1 MLLVDEEPEDEELQD
16 AWGDVDGRSIDVK
29 LVRAARKEEM
39 EFAKKIPVYEE
50 VELEECWNRMGKP
63 PISTKWVDH
72 DKGRGGETDVRSR
85 WVARD
90 FKGKGDKDREDLF
103 AGMPPLEAKKA
114 LFKMAAAR
122 MKGKG
127 TRRGKKMKIMFIDV
141 RKAHLN
147 GVCNEEVYVELP
159 EEAEAPGKCGKL
171 KRWLYGMRG
180 AAQGWERNYTEK
192 FEGEGLKSGK
202 STTAV
207 FYNEQTET
215 RVVVH
220 GDDFTFLGYEDEL
233 QKIKKKME
241 EWYEIKL
248 RGVLGDDP
256 WDVKEMTI
264 LNRKVTWDGE
274 KIVCRADDKHAKIII
289 EEMGLDMKSKG
300 LSSPIVKEEDD
311 QEEGEELSREESKHF
326 RRVTA
331 RANYLGQ
338 DRMDLQYAVKEI
350 SREMSRPTTKGMK
363 KLKRLARY
371 LVEVPEVE
379 IVFRADG
386 EEDWMDAYSDSD
398 WAGCKSTRK
407 STSGGLLCWGGC
419 LMKSWARTQASLAL
433 SVGEAEYYAT
443 VSAAAE
449 ALGFRSLMKDLGI
462 DLKIRIWTDSSAAKS
477 IASRTGLG
485 KLRHLDVRILWV
497 QKKVREHELYMKKVK
512 GLENP
517 ADLMTKPKDIKEGQ
531 RLANLVNVKLLKDQ

>member
-1 MLLVDEEPEDEELQD
+1 M
-16 AWGDVDGRSIDVK
+16 
-29 LVRAARKEEM
+29 
-39 EFAKKIPVYEE
+39 
-50 VELEECWNRMGKP
+50 
-63 PISTKWVDH
+63 
-72 DKGRGGETDVRSR
+72 
-85 WVARD
+85 
-90 FKGKGDKDREDLF
+90 
-103 AGMPPLEAKKA
+103 EAKKA

-122 MKGKG
+122 MKEKG

-147 GVCNEEVYVELP
+147 GVCDEEVCVELP

-274 KIVCRADDKHAKIII
+274 KIVRRADDKHAKIII

-311 QEEGEELSREESKHF
+311 QEEG
-326 RRVTA
+326 
-331 RANYLGQ
+331 
-338 DRMDLQYAVKEI
+338 
-350 SREMSRPTTKGMK
+350 
-363 KLKRLARY
+363 
-371 LVEVPEVE
+371 
-379 IVFRADG
+379 
-386 EEDWMDAYSDSD
+386 
-398 WAGCKSTRK
+398 
-407 STSGGLLCWGGC
+407 
-419 LMKSWARTQASLAL
+419 
-433 SVGEAEYYAT
+433 
-443 VSAAAE
+443 
-449 ALGFRSLMKDLGI
+449 
-462 DLKIRIWTDSSAAKS
+462 
-477 IASRTGLG
+477 
-485 KLRHLDVRILWV
+485 
-497 QKKVREHELYMKKVK
+497 
-512 GLENP
+512 
-517 ADLMTKPKDIKEGQ
+517 
-531 RLANLVNVKLLKDQ
+531 